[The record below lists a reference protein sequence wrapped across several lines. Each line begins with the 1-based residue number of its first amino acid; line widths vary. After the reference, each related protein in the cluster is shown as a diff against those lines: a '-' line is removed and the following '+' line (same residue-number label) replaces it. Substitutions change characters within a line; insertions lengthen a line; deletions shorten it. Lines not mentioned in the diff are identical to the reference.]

1 VSDDRLWYKDAVFY
15 ELHVKAFQDSNADGV
30 GDFRG
35 LIERLDYVRDLGVDA
50 IWLLPFYPSPLR
62 DDGYDIADYY
72 GINPQYGN
80 LEDFQR
86 FLDAAHA
93 RGLKVIADLVLN
105 HTSSDH
111 AWFQRARRAPKGS
124 PEREWYVWSDTDEPY
139 RDARIIF
146 TDTEPSNWTWDPV
159 AGQYYWHR
167 FFAHQP
173 DLNWDNPAVKEAMF
187 GVMEYWLER
196 GLDGFRA
203 DAVPYLIEREG
214 TICENL
220 PETHDVL
227 KEFRTRI
234 EGRYPGRILLAE
246 ANQWPDDV
254 RPYFGDGD
262 EFHMAFHFPLMPR
275 IFMAVRQGI
284 RKPIVEII
292 ERTPPI
298 PDDCQWCMFLRNHD
312 ELTLEMVTD
321 EERDYM
327 YSQYAEDSRMR
338 INLGIR
344 RRLSPLME
352 NDRRKIE
359 LLNSI
364 LFTMPGSP
372 IIYYGDEIGMGD
384 NIWLGDRDG
393 VRTPMQWTPDRNA
406 AFSRAESARLYAPVI
421 SDSVYGHQS
430 INVEAQE
437 KSPFSLLNWMKRL
450 VQVRKQ
456 HHAFGRGSIEFLQPE
471 NPHVLAYLRVHGSDS
486 ILVVNNLS
494 GTAQAVRLDL
504 GRFSGCV
511 PVEMLGH
518 TEFLPIDETPY
529 ALTLSPYGFFWFAI
543 RSRAAGDDPG
553 DVDESLAREWAEQD
567 MRVLESRESVAALVG
582 AIPVEWLAAQRWF
595 RGKGREVVAVELR
608 DHAVVAPEHGP
619 RWMVGVVQVRF
630 AAGEPDTYLLPLS
643 LRPPLE
649 RGVVAEPIATVAMET
664 GEVRLY
670 EALVDRYTALA
681 LLRIMREEEALPSA
695 TGRFRGHRVQ
705 GAVPEGEHGRLTPV
719 KRMSAEQ
726 SNTSIVFGERLIMKL
741 FRKLEAG
748 VNPDLEVTRF
758 LVENTEF
765 RGVPALAGWL
775 DYTGEGVAN
784 ASVAGVFRFIP
795 NSGDAWAYTR
805 RALDRF
811 FAAASRSAADPSTP
825 TGQDATRRM
834 MGDFHA
840 AARSL
845 GRVTGELHA
854 ALASAGPEHPDFA
867 PELVTEDDVRE
878 WTDAYQRDASRVL
891 DEVGR
896 RLESIPGVFPAGSHN
911 ELGAIVREGADLRYR
926 AGDLRLLNEAGL
938 VRTRTHGDYHLGQV
952 LRASDPEAAGSE
964 WFIMDFEG
972 EPARPLAERR
982 AKQSPLRDVA
992 GMLRSFDYAVR
1003 MALAEQDTSDMLVK
1017 SALEGW
1023 ADSWLRMVRGLFLEG
1038 YAEAARGAGFVP
1050 DDPETLRRVLAVF
1063 ELEKAVYELGYEMNN
1078 RPAWIWVP
1086 IRGIRALLEGGA

>member
-1 VSDDRLWYKDAVFY
+1 
-15 ELHVKAFQDSNADGV
+15 
-30 GDFRG
+30 
-35 LIERLDYVRDLGVDA
+35 
-50 IWLLPFYPSPLR
+50 
-62 DDGYDIADYY
+62 
-72 GINPQYGN
+72 
-80 LEDFQR
+80 
-86 FLDAAHA
+86 
-93 RGLKVIADLVLN
+93 
-105 HTSSDH
+105 
-111 AWFQRARRAPKGS
+111 
-124 PEREWYVWSDTDEPY
+124 
-139 RDARIIF
+139 
-146 TDTEPSNWTWDPV
+146 
-159 AGQYYWHR
+159 
-167 FFAHQP
+167 
-173 DLNWDNPAVKEAMF
+173 
-187 GVMEYWLER
+187 
-196 GLDGFRA
+196 
-203 DAVPYLIEREG
+203 
-214 TICENL
+214 
-220 PETHDVL
+220 
-227 KEFRTRI
+227 
-234 EGRYPGRILLAE
+234 
-246 ANQWPDDV
+246 
-254 RPYFGDGD
+254 
-262 EFHMAFHFPLMPR
+262 
-275 IFMAVRQGI
+275 
-284 RKPIVEII
+284 
-292 ERTPPI
+292 
-298 PDDCQWCMFLRNHD
+298 
-312 ELTLEMVTD
+312 
-321 EERDYM
+321 
-327 YSQYAEDSRMR
+327 
-338 INLGIR
+338 
-344 RRLSPLME
+344 
-352 NDRRKIE
+352 
-359 LLNSI
+359 
-364 LFTMPGSP
+364 
-372 IIYYGDEIGMGD
+372 MGD

-471 NPHVLAYLRVHGSDS
+471 NPHVLAYLREHGRDS

-504 GRFSGCV
+504 SRFSGCV

-553 DVDESLAREWAEQD
+553 EVDESLAREWAEQD
-567 MRVLESRESVAALVG
+567 MRVLESRETVAALVG

-649 RGVVAEPIATVAMET
+649 RGVAAEPIASVAMET

-695 TGRFRGHRVQ
+695 TGRFRGHRVA

-775 DYTGEGVAN
+775 DYTGEGVAS

-825 TGQDATRRM
+825 TGLDATRRM

-878 WTDAYQRDASRVL
+878 WTDAYQRDAARVL

-911 ELGAIVREGADLRYR
+911 ELGAIVREAADLRYR
-926 AGDLRLLNEAGL
+926 ADDLRLLNEAGL

-1003 MALAEQDTSDMLVK
+1003 MALAEQETGDMLVK